1 MAAKTVLAVDLG
13 AESGRVMGVRFDG
26 ATLALDEIHRFPN
39 RPVFVGDTLHWDV
52 LDLWRNIKEGIE
64 AGKERRPAAL
74 GVDAWGV
81 DFALLDAQGTL
92 ISTPVHYRDRRTDG
106 MPERVFAKVPRRE
119 VFEQT
124 GIQIMPIN
132 TLYQIASMV
141 EAGSPL
147 LEIADTFLTIPDLFN
162 YWLSGAKVCEY
173 SNATTTQMFDT
184 SAGAWAVDMLRRL
197 DIPTEMLPKVVP
209 PGTSIGAYGGIPV
222 IAPACH
228 DTGSAVAGVP
238 ATKPNFG
245 YISSGTWSLAGI
257 ETRAPI
263 VTPEAAKANVTNEGG
278 AFGTIRLLK
287 NVMGLWLVQQC
298 RATWREQG
306 ENYSYAE
313 LVELA
318 RQAPPLRSLVDPN
331 DPGFLPPGD
340 HPARVRA
347 LCEQTGQPAPQGPG
361 ETVRAVL
368 ESLAL
373 AYHDVFRRLE
383 AVSGQQVEVIHI
395 VGGGSQNDLLNQ
407 MTADATC
414 KPVLAGPVEATVIG
428 NALVQLIALG
438 EFDGLS
444 DARQAEA
451 NMAGMK
457 RYEPEHTAEWDRAY
471 ERYKEMLSRR
481 SDQKA
486 G

>member
-26 ATLALDEIHRFPN
+26 AALALDEIHRFPN

-52 LDLWRNIKEGIE
+52 LDLWRNIKEGVE
-64 AGKERRPAAL
+64 AGRAGRPAAL

-81 DFALLDAQGTL
+81 DFGLLDAQGVL

-119 VFEQT
+119 VFEGT
-124 GIQIMPIN
+124 GIQIMQIN

-147 LEIADTFLTIPDLFN
+147 LDIADTFLTIPDLFN

-184 SAGAWAVDMLRRL
+184 RAGEWAVDMLRRL
-197 DIPTEMLPKVVP
+197 DIPTGILPEVVQ
-209 PGTSIGAYGGIPV
+209 PGTQIGTYDGIPV
-222 IAPACH
+222 IVPACH

-238 ATKPNFG
+238 ATEQNFG
-245 YISSGTWSLAGI
+245 YISSGTWSLTGV
-257 ETRAPI
+257 ETTAPI
-263 VTPEAAKANVTNEGG
+263 VTPEAAEANVTNEGG

-287 NVMGLWLVQQC
+287 NVMGLWIIQQC

-306 ENYSYAE
+306 ASYSYAE

-318 RQAPPLRSLVDPN
+318 REAPALRSLVDPN

-347 LCEQTGQPAPQGPG
+347 LCEGTGQPAPQGPG

-373 AYHDVFRRLE
+373 AYRDVFERLE
-383 AVSGQQVEVIHI
+383 AVSGQAVDVIHI

-428 NALVQLIALG
+428 NALVQFIALG
-438 EFDGLS
+438 EFGGLS
-444 DARQAEA
+444 EARRAA
-451 NMAGMK
+451 AHMAGMK
-457 RYEPEHTAEWDRAY
+457 RYEPEHTAEWGRAY
-471 ERYKEMLSRR
+471 ERYKEMLS
-481 SDQKA
+481 

>member
-26 ATLALDEIHRFPN
+26 SALALDEIHRFPN
-39 RPVFVGDTLHWDV
+39 RPVFVGNTLHWDV
-52 LDLWRNIKEGIE
+52 LDLWRNIKDGID
-64 AGKERRPAAL
+64 AGKAHDPASI

-81 DFALLDAQGTL
+81 DFGLLDAQGTL
-92 ISTPVHYRDRRTDG
+92 VGMPVHYRDRRTDG
-106 MPERVFAKVPRRE
+106 VPEKVFAKVPRRE
-119 VFEQT
+119 VFERT
-124 GIQIMPIN
+124 GIQIMQIN
-132 TLYQIASMV
+132 TLYQLASLV
-141 EAGSPL
+141 EAGSPV

-162 YWLSGAKVCEY
+162 YWLSGAKVAEY

-184 SAGAWAVDMLRRL
+184 RAGAWAVDMLGRL
-197 DIPTEMLPKVVP
+197 GIPTGMLPEVVP
-209 PGTSIGAYGGIPV
+209 PGTPVGAYDGIPV
-222 IAPACH
+222 IVPACH

-238 ATKPNFG
+238 ATERHFG

-257 ETRAPI
+257 ETTAPI
-263 VTPEAAKANVTNEGG
+263 VTPEAAAANVTNEGG

-287 NVMGLWLVQQC
+287 NVMGLWIVQQC
-298 RATWREQG
+298 RATWHEQG
-306 ENYSYAE
+306 QDYSYAE

-318 RQAPPLRSLVDPN
+318 RRAPPLRALVDPN

-347 LCEQTGQPAPQGPG
+347 LCERTGQPAPQGPG

-373 AYHDVFRRLE
+373 AYRDVFERLE
-383 AVSGQQVEVIHI
+383 AVSGQRVEVIHI

-428 NALVQLIALG
+428 NALVQLVALG
-438 EFDGLS
+438 EFDGLGE
-444 DARQAEA
+444 ARRAEA

-471 ERYKEMLSRR
+471 ERYKAL
-481 SDQKA
+481 
-486 G
+486 